1 MKKNKT
7 FIIAEI
13 GQAHDGSLGI
23 LHSYIDAVSDT
34 GVDAIKFQTHIAE
47 AESSIYEPFRKNFSY
62 VDKTRFDYWKRME
75 FSENQWLDIKK
86 HCNDVGLEFMS
97 SPFSCLA
104 VDLLKELDMK
114 KYKVASGEISNLLML
129 SKIAETGKE
138 IILSSGMSSYKE
150 LDQTLEFLKPF
161 GNKISVLQCTTKYP
175 TAPEDIG
182 LNVLN
187 ELKNRYNLPVGLSDH
202 SGTIYPALAAV
213 ALGAEIIE
221 VHAVFDKKIFGA
233 DSTSSLTINELKIM
247 TEGIRFTDTMLQ
259 NDINKNDD
267 SEFIELKKIFGKS
280 LALNKNLKKG
290 SEITFDILESKKPGT
305 QGIPAKDFQK
315 VIGKKL
321 KTDKNKY
328 DFLKPEDFM

>member
-13 GQAHDGSLGI
+13 GQAHEGSLGI
-23 LHSYIDAVSDT
+23 LHSYIDAVAGT

-47 AESSIYEPFRKNFSY
+47 AESSIYEAFRKNFSY
-62 VDKTRFDYWKRME
+62 VDKTRYDYWQRME
-75 FSENQWLDIKK
+75 FTKEQWYEIKQ
-86 HCNDVGLEFMS
+86 HCESVDLEFIS

-114 KYKVASGEISNLLML
+114 KYKVASGEICNLLML

-138 IILSSGMSSYKE
+138 IILSSGMSSFKE
-150 LDQTLEFLKPF
+150 LDQTIEFLKPY

-175 TAPEDIG
+175 TAPEDTG
-182 LNVLN
+182 LNVLS

-202 SGTIYPALAAV
+202 SGTIFPAIAAV
-213 ALGAEIIE
+213 ALGAKIIE
-221 VHAVFDKKIFGA
+221 VHAVFDKKIFGP
-233 DSTSSLTINELKIM
+233 DSTSSLTINELKTM
-247 TEGIRFTDTMLQ
+247 SEGIRYVDIMLQ
-259 NDINKNDD
+259 NNINKNDD

-280 LALNKNLKKG
+280 LAVNKDLKKG
-290 SEITFDILESKKPGT
+290 SEITVNVLESKKPGT
-305 QGIPAKDFQK
+305 QGIPAKDFKK

-321 KTDKNKY
+321 KTDKKKY
-328 DFLKPEDFM
+328 DFLKPEDLI

>member
-1 MKKNKT
+1 MKKRT

-23 LHSYIDAVSDT
+23 LHSYIDAVSET
-34 GVDAIKFQTHIAE
+34 GVDAVKFQTHIAE

-75 FSENQWLDIKK
+75 FPKNQWLDIKK

-150 LDQTLEFLKPF
+150 LDQTIIFLKPF
-161 GNKISVLQCTTKYP
+161 GNKISILQCTTKYP
-175 TAPEDIG
+175 TEPEDIG

-221 VHAVFDKKIFGA
+221 VHAVFDKKIFGP